1 MASNCQGLSCA
12 GDLFIDGLRHFLGAQ
27 LPPTPLVST
36 CQASPTLPFRAS
48 ATPGSRSKMKKAVL
62 MQREYVE
69 RRDGAYYVTG
79 SRVSLAS
86 IVYEYRDGAAPETI
100 RQNFPT
106 LFLEHIHGAIAFY
119 LGHQPEVEAYLREL
133 EEKWDELESTAKPAS
148 PELQSRIEEARK
160 RLLAKQ
166 A

>member
-1 MASNCQGLSCA
+1 
-12 GDLFIDGLRHFLGAQ
+12 
-27 LPPTPLVST
+27 
-36 CQASPTLPFRAS
+36 
-48 ATPGSRSKMKKAVL
+48 

-69 RRDGAYYVTG
+69 RRDGAYYVAA

-86 IVYEYRDGAAPETI
+86 IVYEYRDGAAAETI

-106 LFLEHIHGAIAFY
+106 LSLEQIHGAIAFY
-119 LGHQPEVEAYLREL
+119 LGHEPEVEAYLQEL
-133 EEKWDELESTAKPAS
+133 EKKWDELEKAARPVD
-148 PELQSRIEEARK
+148 PELASRIEEARK

>member
-1 MASNCQGLSCA
+1 M
-12 GDLFIDGLRHFLGAQ
+12 
-27 LPPTPLVST
+27 
-36 CQASPTLPFRAS
+36 QA
-48 ATPGSRSKMKKAVL
+48 
-62 MQREYVE
+62 EYVE
-69 RRDGAYYVTG
+69 MRNGGYYVVG

-106 LFLEHIHGAIAFY
+106 LSLEQIHGAIAFY
-119 LGHQPEVEAYLREL
+119 LGHQEHVKTYLDKLEKKWDQLESAANPANPEVQH
-133 EEKWDELESTAKPAS
+133 K
-148 PELQSRIEEARK
+148 IEEARK